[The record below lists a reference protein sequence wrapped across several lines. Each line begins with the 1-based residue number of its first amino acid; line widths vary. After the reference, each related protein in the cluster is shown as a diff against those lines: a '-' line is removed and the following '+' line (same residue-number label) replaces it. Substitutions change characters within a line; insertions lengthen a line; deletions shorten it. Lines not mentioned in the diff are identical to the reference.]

1 MITVSFNS
9 YSKMISQLEEI
20 SHVITKLMCLY
31 RDHQFVKLPKVKYI
45 VRYLPVNVST
55 VPSCTSRKKST
66 AKQNQHLPM
75 ME

>member
-20 SHVITKLMCLY
+20 SHVITELMCLY
-31 RDHQFVKLPKVKYI
+31 RDHHFVKLPKVKYI

-55 VPSCTSRKKST
+55 LPSCTSRKKST